1 MTIEYEIGQEWQ
13 LVNGETVTIIKLEF
27 NGETCRAL
35 GSDMVWRNDEGYCV
49 DKTFDEGLNFSHLY
63 TEVSEQEPLQSDFS
77 FRIHDRVISRI
88 LAECKSNGLFDA
100 LEFGRRVSQETT
112 KQLKELV

>member
-1 MTIEYEIGQEWQ
+1 
-13 LVNGETVTIIKLEF
+13 
-27 NGETCRAL
+27 
-35 GSDMVWRNDEGYCV
+35 MVWRDYDGHCF

-63 TEVSEQEPLQSDFS
+63 TGMSEKPLPSDFS
-77 FRIHDRVISRI
+77 FRIHDRVISQI

-100 LEFGRRVSQETT
+100 LEFGRKVSQETT